1 MLRELNDVYKIILLG
16 ILCLWVSISIFEER
30 FQKYLNNWIV
40 SIVMVVVIL
49 IFILSLYDILINNN
63 GSYIDAFFYILGIVS
78 SIRYLL
84 KSASRKY

>member
-1 MLRELNDVYKIILLG
+1 MLRELNHVYKIILMG
-16 ILCLWVSISIFEER
+16 ILCLWVLISIFKER

-63 GSYIDAFFYILGIVS
+63 GSYIDAFFYILCIVS
-78 SIRYLL
+78 SIRSLL